1 MWITAEGG
9 FETISIAEP
18 LEYFDAELLDWL
30 RTLGDAQLSE
40 LCDAAATMSD
50 RVFDELEAMN
60 LPVDDSPQF
69 AWQVLPDTIRFR
81 APHPRESVFDQIAS
95 IEVRWRLDAAM
106 ALEEG
111 LSVLEDARSDD
122 EGVV

>member
-18 LEYFDAELLDWL
+18 LEYFDAELLEWL
-30 RTLGDAQLSE
+30 RKMDDAELTE

-50 RVFDELEAMN
+50 EVYDDLEAMN
-60 LPVDDSPQF
+60 LPVDDSTEF
-69 AWQVLPDTIRFR
+69 AWQALPATIRFR
-81 APHPRESVFDQIAS
+81 IPLLGESVFDQIAS
-95 IEVRWRLDAAM
+95 IDVRWRLDAAM

-111 LSVLEDARSDD
+111 LSVLEDARA
-122 EGVV
+122 EE